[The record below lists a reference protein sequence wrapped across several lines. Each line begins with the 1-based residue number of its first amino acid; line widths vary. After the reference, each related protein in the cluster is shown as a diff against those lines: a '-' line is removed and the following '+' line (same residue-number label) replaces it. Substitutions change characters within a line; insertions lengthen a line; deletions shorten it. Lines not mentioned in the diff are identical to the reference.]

1 MQYWQL
7 EPKPAVI
14 IRRPTTHIEL
24 GESILVEGSQN
35 KSPPKSAILESGG
48 ASVSGSKKSEKKG
61 VGSRLA
67 SMKHSGSSQLQ
78 SRAIDISARVRDFN
92 SKSAIDAVLDAPVR
106 FKREW
111 QKSGAIGAITRF
123 PLATVV
129 FFLMLTA
136 FFVSHSGFFDLYFT
150 QFDDDLD
157 ETDLNVNGDLEVYLP
172 DNSEVGKLLQLVEE
186 DWSTNVM
193 VVYIEL
199 TDENYNITDQRILQE
214 ISYVENVLNP
224 CISAFTCA
232 NPNGS
237 EDDPIVYDD
246 VIYLLSISTVLKEV
260 NSSAP
265 RIREAFVTE
274 LGQLGC
280 GVGINDC
287 PSAQAAETLNDAL
300 AFSDAQLGG
309 TYEIPSQQTIDLV
322 INEMYED
329 DGTPTPG
336 LDKLARDISCGGP
349 GCIFDG
355 KEDVPDG
362 TLDRAIMAIAVSDT
376 IAAKDIILQ
385 TESDLYNISIT
396 PRPCL
401 FDANGQAVG
410 EELCIWGEPTEEQAA
425 EGVKSLGLSMT
436 LTGPVPI
443 TNAVTERTFD
453 MFWNI
458 FPVAV
463 VLVAMGLFVFH
474 CDVLQTGLTG
484 IRPLQGL
491 KVVIISG
498 LPTLCAVFWTL
509 GIIGWIN
516 YEVTMT
522 VIIVGPILLALG
534 VSYGLH
540 ITNRYAEEAGTKKEK
555 MRGALSSTGKA
566 VFLSAVTTVIGF
578 VSLIFTP
585 MAPIQTV
592 GIALSGGIVVVYI
605 LTMFMVPNLTLLLDL
620 RKPKHPPLKLFVHIV
635 EVPMKYNRGVIALF
649 AILIL
654 ISATYGQSNVKEN
667 IDMLKMAPDDEDSVI
682 AMIKYSNDFNSGQ
695 LGMVLVQANLTGE
708 TSIEVSQQDPAENLR
723 QIEILE
729 SELNKVPD
737 TSAVSIVFLMK
748 SSGIAPTV
756 ECIGCSEFVQ
766 AIPCPPQSDEGC
778 EAVKDTA
785 SVLLDNSVSGGASF
799 WDLLTSPDDYGLPA
813 SRQSEVFL
821 LNVFYSSITDETRGI
836 FISEDFDRSLIL
848 VDMPYLPVAD
858 TISSVEQVDK
868 LTATFT
874 GTEPSDYAT
883 DLTGVAPTTIEVNE
897 LIVGSQWT
905 SLGFAVILTL
915 ITLAIVFKDIKYS
928 IWTTSPVIATVAL
941 QWLVMWKMD
950 VDLSLV
956 TVMIGSILVG
966 VGVDFSIHISNRIR
980 ELGGGLDAIRTAAI
994 GTGMSLFEAAVVTTL
1009 GMLTAYQIPIP
1020 AIAPFITV
1028 ILILLWVAA
1037 ASALILLPAIFV
1049 TLEKAGMGAVGG
1061 RSAMA
1066 KRLGL
1071 GQKKKL
1077 DVDVLDA
1084 ALLDDV
1090 IDAW

>member
-1 MQYWQL
+1 M
-7 EPKPAVI
+7 
-14 IRRPTTHIEL
+14 
-24 GESILVEGSQN
+24 ESNAPSN
-35 KSPPKSAILESGG
+35 D
-48 ASVSGSKKSEKKG
+48 SEKKG
-61 VGSRLA
+61 
-67 SMKHSGSSQLQ
+67 GSSRFASIKRSGASRIQ
-78 SRAIDISARVRDFN
+78 SGAIDLSARVQDFN
-92 SKSAIDAVLDAPVR
+92 SKNAIDAVLDAPVR
-106 FKREW
+106 FRREW
-111 QKSGAIGAITRF
+111 EKTGAIGAITRF

-129 FFLMLTA
+129 LFLLMTL
-136 FFVSHSGFFDLYFT
+136 FFVTHSGFFDLYLT
-150 QFDDDLD
+150 QFDDDRD

-172 DNSEVGKLLQLVEE
+172 EGSEVGELLKLVEE

-199 TDENYNITDQRILQE
+199 NDGNYNITDQRILQE
-214 ISYVENVLNP
+214 ISYVENTLNP
-224 CISAFTCA
+224 CISSFVCA

-237 EDDPIVYDD
+237 SDTLEDD

-274 LGQLGC
+274 IGQLGC
-280 GVGINDC
+280 GFGQEDC
-287 PSAQAAETLNDAL
+287 PSAQAAETLNELLAL
-300 AFSDAQLGG
+300 TDVQFGG
-309 TYEIPSQQTIDLV
+309 GYEIPSQNTIDLV

-329 DGTPTPG
+329 DGSPTPG
-336 LDKLARDISCGGP
+336 LDKLARDLSCGP
-349 GCIFDG
+349 AGCNFEG
-355 KEDVPDG
+355 QRDVPDG
-362 TLDRAIMAIAVSDT
+362 TLDRAIMAIAVSDG
-376 IAAKDIILQ
+376 ISAKDIIYQ
-385 TESDLYNISIT
+385 TEMDLGKISQME
-396 PRPCL
+396 RPCL
-401 FDANGQAVG
+401 FGADGQPVV
-410 EELCIWGEPTEEQAA
+410 EEGLCIWGELSEEQ
-425 EGVKSLGLSMT
+425 EERGVKSLGLTMT

-453 MFWNI
+453 MFWDI
-458 FPVAV
+458 FPIAV
-463 VLVAMGLFVFH
+463 ILVAIGLFVFH
-474 CDVLQTGLTG
+474 CDILQTGLTG

-509 GIIGWIN
+509 GIIGWLN

-540 ITNRYAEEAGTKKEK
+540 ITNRYAEETGSKTEK

-578 VSLIFTP
+578 ISLVFTP

-620 RKPKHPPLKLFVHIV
+620 RKPKHPPLKLFVNIV
-635 EVPMKYNRGVIALF
+635 EVPMKYNRAVIALF
-649 AILIL
+649 GILIL
-654 ISATYGQSNVKEN
+654 ISATYGQANVKEN
-667 IDMLKMAPDDEDSVI
+667 IDMLKMAPDDEDSVK
-682 AMIKYSNDFNSGQ
+682 AMIKYSDEFNSGQ
-695 LGMVLVQANLTGE
+695 LGMVLVQANLTGD

-723 QIEILE
+723 QIDTLE
-729 SELNKVPD
+729 GLLNDVPD

-756 ECIGCSEFVQ
+756 ACAGCSELVQ
-766 AIPCPPQSDEGC
+766 SMPLLPQDI
-778 EAVKDTA
+778 KDTA
-785 SVLLDNSVSGGASF
+785 AVLLDTSVSGGASF
-799 WDLLTSPDDYGLPA
+799 WDLLTSPDAYGLPA

-836 FISEDFDRSLIL
+836 FISENFDRSLIL
-848 VDMPYLPVAD
+848 VDMPYIAVAD
-858 TISSVEQVDK
+858 TISSVEEIND
-868 LTATFT
+868 LTGTFS
-874 GTEPSDYAT
+874 GTEPGDYAT

-941 QWLVMWKMD
+941 QWLVMWRMD

-1049 TLEKAGMGAVGG
+1049 TLEKAGLGAVSG
-1061 RSAMA
+1061 RSGMV

-1071 GQKKKL
+1071 GQKKQL

>member
-1 MQYWQL
+1 M
-7 EPKPAVI
+7 VND
-14 IRRPTTHIEL
+14 
-24 GESILVEGSQN
+24 SQK
-35 KSPPKSAILESGG
+35 KSAPKSVIVESNAPSTDSETKGG
-48 ASVSGSKKSEKKG
+48 S
-61 VGSRLA
+61 SRFA
-67 SMKHSGSSQLQ
+67 SMKRSGASRIQ
-78 SRAIDISARVRDFN
+78 SGAIDLSARVQDFS
-92 SKSAIDAVLDAPVR
+92 SKNAIDAVLDAPVR
-106 FKREW
+106 FRREW
-111 QKSGAIGAITRF
+111 EKTGAIGAITRF

-129 FFLMLTA
+129 LFLLMTL
-136 FFVSHSGFFDLYFT
+136 FFVTHSGFFDLYLT
-150 QFDDDLD
+150 QFDDDPN

-172 DNSEVGKLLQLVEE
+172 DNSEVGELLKLVEE

-193 VVYIEL
+193 VVYVEL
-199 TDENYNITDQRILQE
+199 NDGNYNITDQRILQE
-214 ISYVENVLNP
+214 ISYVENTLNP
-224 CISAFTCA
+224 CISSFVCA

-237 EDDPIVYDD
+237 SDTLEDD

-274 LGQLGC
+274 IGQLGC
-280 GVGINDC
+280 GFGQEDC
-287 PSAQAAETLNDAL
+287 PSAQAAETLNELLAL
-300 AFSDAQLGG
+300 TDVQFGG
-309 TYEIPSQQTIDLV
+309 GYEIPSQNTIDLV

-329 DGTPTPG
+329 DGSPTPG
-336 LDKLARDISCGGP
+336 LDKLARDISCGVT
-349 GCIFDG
+349 GCNFEG
-355 KEDVPDG
+355 QQDVPDG
-362 TLDRAIMAIAVSDT
+362 TLDRAIMAIAVSDG
-376 IAAKDIILQ
+376 ISAKDIIFQ
-385 TESDLYNISIT
+385 TEMDLEKISLME
-396 PRPCL
+396 RACE
-401 FDANGQAVG
+401 FGADGQPVV
-410 EELCIWGEPTEEQAA
+410 EEGLCIWGELTEEQ
-425 EGVKSLGLSMT
+425 EERGVKSLGLTMT

-463 VLVAMGLFVFH
+463 VLVAIGLFVFH
-474 CDVLQTGLTG
+474 CDLLQTGLTG

-509 GIIGWIN
+509 GIIGWLN

-540 ITNRYAEEAGTKKEK
+540 ITNRYAEESGTKAEK

-578 VSLIFTP
+578 VSLVFTP

-620 RKPKHPPLKLFVHIV
+620 RKPKHPPLKLFVNIV

-649 AILIL
+649 GILIL
-654 ISATYGQSNVKEN
+654 ISATYGQANVKEN
-667 IDMLKMAPDDEDSVI
+667 IDMLKMAPDDEDSVN
-682 AMIKYSNDFNSGQ
+682 AMIKYSDEFNSGQ
-695 LGMVLVQANLTGE
+695 LGMVLVQANLTGD

-723 QIEILE
+723 QIDTLE
-729 SELNKVPD
+729 GLLNNVPD

-756 ECIGCSEFVQ
+756 ACTGCSELVQ
-766 AIPCPPQSDEGC
+766 SMPLLPQDI
-778 EAVKDTA
+778 KDTA
-785 SVLLDNSVSGGASF
+785 AVLLDSSVSGGASF
-799 WDLLTSPDDYGLPA
+799 WDLLTSPDAYGLPA

-836 FISEDFDRSLIL
+836 FISENFDRSLIL

-858 TISSVEQVDK
+858 TISSVEEIDD
-868 LTATFT
+868 LTATFS
-874 GTEPSDYAT
+874 GTEPGDYAT

-941 QWLVMWKMD
+941 QWLVMWRMD

-980 ELGGGLDAIRTAAI
+980 ELGGGLDAIRAAAI

-1049 TLEKAGMGAVGG
+1049 TLEKAGLGAVSG
-1061 RSAMA
+1061 RSGMV

-1071 GQKKKL
+1071 GQKKQL
-1077 DVDVLDA
+1077 DIDVLDA

-1090 IDAW
+1090 VDAW

>member
-1 MQYWQL
+1 MVDKSQEKPSKKPSKITL
-7 EPKPAVI
+7 EDRFSKLK
-14 IRRPTTHIEL
+14 REGTTRF
-24 GESILVEGSQN
+24 Q
-35 KSPPKSAILESGG
+35 
-48 ASVSGSKKSEKKG
+48 SGS
-61 VGSRLA
+61 V
-67 SMKHSGSSQLQ
+67 
-78 SRAIDISARVRDFN
+78 DITARVKDFD
-92 SKSAIDAVLDAPVR
+92 SKRAIDAVLDAPTR
-106 FKREW
+106 LKREW

-123 PLATVV
+123 PLATVIV
-129 FFLMLTA
+129 FLVMTL

-172 DNSEVGKLLQLVEE
+172 DGSEVGRLLNLVEE

-193 VVYIEL
+193 VIYIQLEGG
-199 TDENYNITDQRILQE
+199 NFAQNNITDVRILQE
-214 ISYVENVLNP
+214 ISYVENMLNP
-224 CISAFTCA
+224 CISTFVCQ
-232 NPNGS
+232 NPNNAS
-237 EDDPIVYDD
+237 ETLNDD

-265 RIREAFVTE
+265 RIREAFITE

-280 GVGINDC
+280 GLGQDDC
-287 PSAQAAETLNDAL
+287 QSAQAASSLNELFAL
-300 AFSDAQLGG
+300 TDDQLGG
-309 TYEIPSQQTIDLV
+309 GYEIPSQNTTDLI

-329 DGTPTPG
+329 DGSPSPG
-336 LDKLARDISCGGP
+336 LDKLARDISCGFAD
-349 GCIFDG
+349 CIFEG
-355 KEDVPDG
+355 EKEVPDG
-362 TLDRAIMAIAVSDT
+362 TLDRAVMAIAVNDEV
-376 IAAKDIILQ
+376 AAKDII
-385 TESDLYNISIT
+385 SDTNEILDEMKSLE
-396 PRPCL
+396 RPCL
-401 FDANGQAVG
+401 YLQNGQPDADAG
-410 EELCIWGEPTEEQAA
+410 LCIWGEVNDLTTEQLER
-425 EGVKSLGLSMT
+425 GVKAFGLNMT

-453 MFWNI
+453 MFWDI
-458 FPVAV
+458 FPLAI
-463 VLVAMGLFVFH
+463 VLVAIGLFVFH

-509 GIIGWIN
+509 GIIGWLD

-540 ITNRYAEEAGTKKEK
+540 ITNRYAEEGGTKKEK
-555 MRGALSSTGKA
+555 IRGALSSTGKA

-578 VSLIFTP
+578 VSLVFTP

-620 RKPKHPPLKLFVHIV
+620 RKPKHPPLKAFVKIV
-635 EVPMKYNRGVIALF
+635 DVPMKYNRGVIAFF

-654 ISATYGQSNVKEN
+654 VSATYGQANVKEN
-667 IDMLKMAPDDEDSVI
+667 IDMLEMAPFDEPSVEG
-682 AMIKYSNDFNSGQ
+682 MKVYSNDFNSGQ
-695 LGMVLVQANLTGE
+695 LGMVLVQANLTGD

-723 QIEILE
+723 QIDTLE
-729 SELNKVPD
+729 GLLNDVPD

-748 SSGIAPTV
+748 SSGIAPTID
-756 ECIGCSEFVQ
+756 CPGCSEFVQ
-766 AIPCPPQSDEGC
+766 GLPLLPQDI
-778 EAVKDTA
+778 KDTA
-785 SVLLDNSVSGGASF
+785 GVLLDSSVSGGASF
-799 WDLLTSPDDYGLPA
+799 WDLLTSPDAYGLPA

-836 FISEDFDRSLIL
+836 FISENYDRSLIL

-858 TISSVEQVDK
+858 TSSSVETIDQ
-868 LTATFT
+868 LTDTFS
-874 GTEPSDYAT
+874 GTEPGDYAT
-883 DLTGVAPTTIEVNE
+883 KLTGVAPTTIEVNE

-905 SLGFAVILTL
+905 SLGFAVVLTL

-928 IWTTSPVIATVAL
+928 LLTTSPVIATVAL
-941 QWLVMWKMD
+941 QWLVMWRMD

-994 GTGMSLFEAAVVTTL
+994 GTGMSLFEAAVVTSL
-1009 GMLTAYQIPIP
+1009 GMFTAYQIPII
-1020 AIAPFITV
+1020 AISPFITV

-1049 TLEKAGMGAVGG
+1049 TMEKAGLGAVGG

-1066 KRLGL
+1066 RRLGL
-1071 GQKKKL
+1071 GEKKKL

-1084 ALLDDV
+1084 ALVDDV
-1090 IDAW
+1090 VDAW